1 MAETFIQKRKREL
14 GMVVD
19 SAPVGNLNSNSD
31 LSFIQRRKMELG
43 MIEDTRPTLVNTLK
57 NTVKSPEVKDF
68 VNKGLNYAGQE
79 MQRQAAEREKNRLKL
94 PSSLII
100 GPGFIEN
107 STFTQA
113 TQGNRDAIGTYRAAT
128 GKTIKPLSAYEQW
141 MEGIDQD
148 IKRFPAIA
156 PARPI
161 AEGIAGLLLDNK
173 PGQFTS
179 RTFGQIGSAVTG
191 DKPYYDVTT
200 GNATADKVADFTGAL
215 AGVAALGIN
224 PAAPGVQGQ
233 NLITGPL
240 AAAEAGL
247 ATRTGNALTNTIS
260 RQAARI
266 PGVSARTAD
275 SFTRGALTG
284 AGAGAVSGAAIGLNQ
299 DQTTGKEI
307 LHNAGMGAALGAGGD
322 IVLRGAG
329 LGLREALNKIKGDR
343 AIPEIDEILALP
355 LGRGDQRMARAGQ
368 RSNLSTSEGPI
379 VNPTNWAP
387 EPLALPAGRNTS
399 GTTGR
404 LARLENPYRTKF
416 ENLIRVANQTEF
428 TPGREAEEL
437 EQLWSSMASRKDPGL
452 SELIDRAY
460 PARRQVTSDLA
471 QKARQNQAT
480 REKYGVPLPVREA
493 QPSTFVG
500 EAASPV
506 QRVGARPGASREPVQ
521 RVNESSINRQQNFN
535 INDPEV
541 PKFLRV
547 RQERIDAA
555 NARAAAAS
563 EPPVNA
569 PRVVEEAPVS
579 PIVNEAQPPTGQAGQ
594 VERGFASTLR
604 QSEKTPAE
612 FAERL
617 DSTYRPITNAE
628 TVQQANRRLTED
640 VRKATNYVLDDSR
653 FTAEKAATAQRLI
666 DHYNQQ
672 KNYEMAVNIAN
683 KVAEEATNA
692 GQSIQA
698 LSLFERLTPEGVL
711 VRAQKLANSINE
723 KLPTKAE
730 KVKITDDMAAKMT
743 DLAETTQ
750 RMTGVKGLANDVVDI
765 LKRAKDGEKLNDIE
779 IDQLSRFVK
788 ESKQFVKESSR
799 KVNPTPPRRPPAMK
813 DQRVRD
819 NVVKFLDAQE
829 EAAKER
835 LRARGI
841 QISSTPLDVW
851 ADYAVIGAA
860 KMGKGVVKFSD
871 WSEAMVKEFGE
882 GIRPSLEGLYARSKE
897 AFELSSK
904 KVSQDTISRA
914 EKLTEKI
921 IREKNLT
928 DNEAESLLVL
938 ARKVSG
944 LSGEAKRIAS
954 QDLQVILQSL
964 DKPGL
969 LKKISSAQT
978 IAQLL
983 NPKTQVRNVLGNE
996 LFYRVERLNKFV
1008 ATPFDIARSKIT
1020 GGQRYVTFRTNNQGQ
1035 FWKNWMEGSKAGWNG
1050 VNINGLQTQYDL
1062 AGQAFR
1068 SKYNPMTYLEKTL
1081 GAALR
1086 GFDNAAYMRAYNDTM
1101 GEMATLDAINKGVK
1115 PTREYVQDF
1124 INRADE
1130 NLTEIAG
1137 QYGKYVTFQDKNSI
1151 SKFLSTVK
1159 RGLNAGKDFGI
1170 GDLVLKYPNTP
1181 GALLMRALEFSPVGF
1196 VRSARIL
1203 EKGAR
1208 FAESNPRE
1216 ATLALSRAMVGTF
1229 GMMGMGYFLM
1239 DKGIITGE
1247 ASKDKDI
1254 RSLQQASG
1262 QGQYQVNL
1270 SALQRFVESG
1280 FNSDVKLEEG
1290 DLLYTYDWM
1299 QPVSIA
1305 ISMGANINKN
1315 VKDEKEADE
1324 SPVLGTLA
1332 AGYNSFAGGIN
1343 TLQQQSVLK
1352 GLADAASGY
1361 AGQTAT
1367 DKIVDVLSDIPSSFI
1382 PTILNQIKQTQDN
1395 SKRET
1400 YSPNKLEQ
1408 SLNKAQAKM
1417 PGLAERLPKKYDT
1430 LGQEQRNYQ
1439 DPSLT
1444 NIFLN
1449 PGFPS
1454 RYKLSPEAQ
1463 EVVNLI
1469 TETED
1474 ETLAPRVPS
1483 KTLKG
1488 NKLTGEQFSRLSQV
1502 QGEETARR
1510 IGNLRG
1516 TTEQKAKQMEKL
1528 LRKSSETAREQIMRE
1543 YNLSAK

>member
-1 MAETFIQKRKREL
+1 MAESFIQKRKREL
-14 GMVVD
+14 GMVAD
-19 SAPVGNLNSNSD
+19 SAPASNSNSNSN
-31 LSFIQRRKMELG
+31 LSFIQKRKMELG
-43 MIEDTRPTLVNTLK
+43 MIEDTRPTLMDTLK
-57 NTVKSPEVKDF
+57 SPGVKDF

-79 MQRQAAEREKNRLKL
+79 MQRQAASKENNRLKL
-94 PSSLII
+94 PAPLTI

-107 STFTQA
+107 STFS
-113 TQGNRDAIGTYRAAT
+113 RAAMGDPSATKTYKQTT
-128 GKTIKPLSAYEQW
+128 GQNVTPKIQPMNAYEQW
-141 MEGIDQD
+141 YADN
-148 IKRFPAIA
+148 
-156 PARPI
+156 
-161 AEGIAGLLLDNK
+161 IAGSTLDNALGSLWSADK
-173 PGQFTS
+173 AVSNFKAGAFDTG
-179 RTFGQIGSAVTG
+179 TFG
-191 DKPYYDVTT
+191 
-200 GNATADKVADFTGAL
+200 AT
-215 AGVAALGIN
+215 
-224 PAAPGVQGQ
+224 Q
-233 NLITGPL
+233 
-240 AAAEAGL
+240 GL
-247 ATRTGNALTNTIS
+247 ANAAVNLTPGGKENLAPLIKQTTES
-260 RQAARI
+260 TPYKVGEFAGYI
-266 PGVSARTAD
+266 PP
-275 SFTRGALTG
+275 
-284 AGAGAVSGAAIGLNQ
+284 GAAIGKGTAKLLSPLLKNSSNLTRAVAIGSAAGAL
-299 DQTTGKEI
+299 DTTAQELGDVAFRNETFDPI
-307 LHNAGMGAALGAGGD
+307 NIAYGGALGGGLGAAGVGIGKGIQA
-322 IVLRGAG
+322 
-329 LGLREALNKIKGDR
+329 ALSKIKGKQV
-343 AIPEIDEILALP
+343 AEEILALP
-355 LGRGDQRMARAGQ
+355 LGRGDQRIAQAGQ
-368 RSNLSTSEGPI
+368 RSSLSTSEGAI

-387 EPLALPAGRNTS
+387 EPLALPAGRNAS
-399 GTTGR
+399 GATGR

-437 EQLWSSMASRKDPGL
+437 EQLWSTMASRKDPGL
-452 SELIDRAY
+452 SDLIDRAY

-471 QKARQNQAT
+471 KTARQNQAT

-506 QRVGARPGASREPVQ
+506 QRVGARPGASREPIQ

-541 PKFLRV
+541 PKFMRV
-547 RQERIDAA
+547 RQARIDAA
-555 NARAAAAS
+555 NARATAAN

-569 PRVVEEAPVS
+569 PRVAEEVTVN
-579 PIVNEAQPPTGQAGQ
+579 PIVNEVQPPTGQAGQ

-640 VRKATNYVLDDSR
+640 VRQATNYVLDDSR

-711 VRAQKLANSINE
+711 VRAQKLANSVNE

-765 LKRAKDGEKLNDIE
+765 LKRAKAGEKLDDIE

-799 KVNPTPPRRPPAMK
+799 KANPTPPRRPPAMK

-851 ADYAVIGAA
+851 GDYAVIGAA
-860 KMGKGVVKFSD
+860 KMGKGTIKFAD
-871 WSEAMVKEFGE
+871 WSEAMVKELGE

-897 AFELSSK
+897 AFELSAK

-1008 ATPFDIARSKIT
+1008 ATPIDIARSKIT

-1068 SKYNPMTYLEKTL
+1068 GKYNPLTYLEKTL

-1239 DKGIITGE
+1239 DKGIIKGQ

-1254 RSLQQASG
+1254 RSLQQSAG
-1262 QGQYQVNL
+1262 EGQYQVNL
-1270 SALQRFVESG
+1270 SALQRFIESG
-1280 FNSDVKLEEG
+1280 FSSDVKLKED

-1315 VKDEKEADE
+1315 IGEKKDPDE
-1324 SPVLGTLA
+1324 SPILGTLA

-1343 TLQQQSVLK
+1343 TLQEQSVLK
-1352 GLADAASGY
+1352 GISDAASGY

-1367 DKIVDVLSDIPSSFI
+1367 DKIVDILSDIPSSFI
-1382 PTILNQIKQTQDN
+1382 PTILNQVKQTQDN
-1395 SKRET
+1395 NKRET

-1408 SLNKAQAKM
+1408 SLNKAQAKI

-1430 LGQEQRNYQ
+1430 LGQEQKHYQ
-1439 DPSLT
+1439 DSSLA

-1474 ETLAPRVPS
+1474 ETLAPRVPG
-1483 KTLKG
+1483 KTIKG

-1510 IGNLRG
+1510 IRNLSG
-1516 TTEQKAKQMEKL
+1516 TTEQKANQMEKSL
-1528 LRKSSETAREQIMRE
+1528 KKASEKARKQIMQE
-1543 YNLSAK
+1543 FNLSAKD

>member
-1 MAETFIQKRKREL
+1 MASEFDAVRNRKKQGADARARVL
-14 GMVVD
+14 ARA
-19 SAPVGNLNSNSD
+19 SNPNLVGGNAESEFAAVRNRTADISP
-31 LSFIQRRKMELG
+31 
-43 MIEDTRPTLVNTLK
+43 PTLLDNVT
-57 NTVKSPEVKDF
+57 NTVKNTLNNPAVRDF
-68 VNKGLNYAGQE
+68 ANKGLNYAGQE
-79 MQRQAAEREKNRLKL
+79 MQRQAANREKNRLKL
-94 PSSLII
+94 PPALII
-100 GPGFIEN
+100 GPGYIEN
-107 STFTQA
+107 STFA
-113 TQGNRDAIGTYRAAT
+113 RAAMGDPKAIKTYKQYT
-128 GKTIKPLSAYEQW
+128 GVDVSPTSEYDQRMQEIKNTVAKNPYLKPLQPLAEW
-141 MEGIDQD
+141 GTGIMSNTDTGNF
-148 IKRFPAIA
+148 INRA
-156 PARPI
+156 
-161 AEGIAGLLLDNK
+161 
-173 PGQFTS
+173 
-179 RTFGQIGSAVTG
+179 FGTGGGMVVG
-191 DKPYYDVTT
+191 DKPYYNTTT
-200 GNATADKVADFTGAL
+200 GNATADKIADYAGNVGGVFGL
-215 AGVAALGIN
+215 AFN
-224 PAAPGVQGQ
+224 PAAPGVKGQ
-233 NLITGPL
+233 NLLTGPL
-240 AAAEAGL
+240 EAAEGVL
-247 ATRTGNALTNTIS
+247 ATRAGNALTNTIS

-266 PGVSARTAD
+266 PGVSAGTAD
-275 SFTRGALTG
+275 RFTRGAL
-284 AGAGAVSGAAIGLNQ
+284 SGAAAGAIGNTAIGINQ
-299 DQTTGKEI
+299 DQTSGQEM
-307 LHNAGMGAALGAGGD
+307 LHNAGLGAAFGAGGD
-322 IVLRGAG
+322 LLIRGAG
-329 LGLREALNKIKGDR
+329 AAGRAALGRGRGNTATQSADT
-343 AIPEIDEILALP
+343 LALP
-355 LGRGDQRMARAGQ
+355 LGRGDQRMAQAGQ
-368 RSNLSTSEGPI
+368 RSSLARGDDAI
-379 VNPTNWAP
+379 VNPTDWAP
-387 EPLALPAGRNTS
+387 EPLGLPAGRN
-399 GTTGR
+399 
-404 LARLENPYRTKF
+404 
-416 ENLIRVANQTEF
+416 
-428 TPGREAEEL
+428 
-437 EQLWSSMASRKDPGL
+437 
-452 SELIDRAY
+452 
-460 PARRQVTSDLA
+460 
-471 QKARQNQAT
+471 
-480 REKYGVPLPVREA
+480 
-493 QPSTFVG
+493 STFVG
-500 EAASPV
+500 EAPTPL

-535 INDPEV
+535 INDPSV
-541 PKFLRV
+541 PEFMRV
-547 RQERIDAA
+547 RQARIDAA
-555 NARAAAAS
+555 NAKLNAVN
-563 EPPVNA
+563 EPPIN
-569 PRVVEEAPVS
+569 RVSDITEAPGGS
-579 PIVNEAQPPTGQAGQ
+579 RLNERQAQIINQDGS

-612 FAERL
+612 FSERL

-628 TVQQANRRLTED
+628 TVQQANRRLTQD
-640 VRKATNYVLDDSR
+640 VNEATNYVLGESR

-672 KNYEMAVNIAN
+672 KNYEMAVNVAN

-711 VRAQKLANSINE
+711 VRAQKLANSVNE

-765 LKRAKDGEKLNDIE
+765 LKRAKAGEKLNDVE
-779 IDQLSRFVK
+779 LDQLSRFIK

-799 KVNPTPPRRPPAMK
+799 KVKPTPPRRPPAMK
-813 DQRVRD
+813 DKRVRD

-829 EAAKER
+829 AAARER

-841 QISSTPLDVW
+841 QISSLPLDVW
-851 ADYAVIGAA
+851 ADQAIVGAA
-860 KMGKGVVKFSD
+860 KMAKNVVKFSE
-871 WSEAMVKEFGE
+871 WSEEMVKEFGE
-882 GIRPSLEGLYARSKE
+882 GIRPALEGLYARSKE
-897 AFELSSK
+897 AFELSAK
-904 KVSQDTISRA
+904 KVSQNTISQA
-914 EKLTEKI
+914 EKLTEKV

-944 LSGEAKRIAS
+944 LSGDAKRIAS

-964 DKPGL
+964 DKPGFW
-969 LKKISSAQT
+969 KKVSSAQT
-978 IAQLL
+978 MAQLL

-996 LFYRVERLNKFV
+996 LFYRVERLNKIL
-1008 ATPFDIARSKIT
+1008 ATPIDMLRSKIT
-1020 GGQRYVTFRTNNQGQ
+1020 GKERYVTFRTHNQGQ
-1035 FWKNWMEGSKAGWNG
+1035 FWKSWMEGAKAGWKG
-1050 VNINGLQTQYDL
+1050 ININGLQTQYDL
-1062 AGQAFR
+1062 NGQAFKG
-1068 SKYNPMTYLEKTL
+1068 KYNPLTYLEKTL
-1081 GAALR
+1081 GASLR
-1086 GFDNAAYMRAYNDTM
+1086 GFDNAAYMRAYNDTL
-1101 GEMATLDAINKGVK
+1101 GEMATLEAINKGIK
-1115 PTREYVQDF
+1115 PTREYVQDY
-1124 INRADE
+1124 INRADQ
-1130 NLTEIAG
+1130 NILEIAD
-1137 QYGKYVTFQDKNSI
+1137 QYGKYVTFQDKNAI
-1151 SKFLSTVK
+1151 SRTLSGAK
-1159 RGLNAGKDFGI
+1159 KALNFNKDFGI
-1170 GDLVLKYPNTP
+1170 GDLVIKYPNTP
-1181 GALLMRALEFSPVGF
+1181 GALLMRALEYSPAGF
-1196 VRSARIL
+1196 MRSANIL
-1203 EKGAR
+1203 MKGLR
-1208 FAESNPRE
+1208 YGESNPRE
-1216 ATLALSRAMVGTF
+1216 MMLSLSRAIVGTF
-1229 GMMGMGYFLM
+1229 GMTGMGYFLM

-1254 RSLQQASG
+1254 RALQQSAG

-1270 SALQRFVESG
+1270 SALRRFVESG

-1324 SPVLGTLA
+1324 GPVLGTLA

-1352 GLADAASGY
+1352 GLANAASGY

-1408 SLNKAQAKM
+1408 SINKAQAKI
-1417 PGLAERLPKKYDT
+1417 PGLAEMLPKKYDT

-1474 ETLAPRVPS
+1474 ETLAPRVPG

-1510 IGNLRG
+1510 IRNLSG
-1516 TTEQKAKQMEKL
+1516 TTEQKAKQMEKSL
-1528 LRKSSETAREQIMRE
+1528 KKASENARKQIMQE
-1543 YNLSAK
+1543 FNLSAK

>member
-1 MAETFIQKRKREL
+1 MSKYDELRKAMGLAPADPSKSKIQQYREAKLAPIKTAEP
-14 GMVVD
+14 V
-19 SAPVGNLNSNSD
+19 SAGKYDGL
-31 LSFIQRRKMELG
+31 KMDMGL
-43 MIEDTRPTLVNTLK
+43 IPDTRSTITDTLRNETNPIAKDFMGNGLK
-57 NTVKSPEVKDF
+57 NI
-68 VNKGLNYAGQE
+68 VNNVQQDAINRGN
-79 MQRQAAEREKNRLKL
+79 NRLKL
-94 PSSLII
+94 PPSLTI

-107 STFTQA
+107 STFARAAMGDPSATKTYKQTTGQNVTPKIQPMNAYEKWYAENIENSPLDNALDSLWSADRTVSKFTAGAYDTGTFGA
-113 TQGNRDAIGTYRAAT
+113 TQGLANAAVNLT
-128 GKTIKPLSAYEQW
+128 PGGKENL
-141 MEGIDQD
+141 
-148 IKRFPAIA
+148 A
-156 PARPI
+156 PILKETTESTPYKVG
-161 AEGIAGLLLDNK
+161 EFAG
-173 PGQFTS
+173 
-179 RTFGQIGSAVTG
+179 
-191 DKPYYDVTT
+191 Y
-200 GNATADKVADFTGAL
+200 
-215 AGVAALGIN
+215 
-224 PAAPGVQGQ
+224 
-233 NLITGPL
+233 
-240 AAAEAGL
+240 
-247 ATRTGNALTNTIS
+247 
-260 RQAARI
+260 I
-266 PGVSARTAD
+266 PP
-275 SFTRGALTG
+275 
-284 AGAGAVSGAAIGLNQ
+284 GAAIGKGTAKLLSPLLKNSSNLTRAVAIGSAAGAL
-299 DQTTGKEI
+299 DTTAQELGDVAFRDKTFDPANI
-307 LHNAGMGAALGAGGD
+307 AFGAALGGGLGAGGVAVGKG
-322 IVLRGAG
+322 IST
-329 LGLREALNKIKGDR
+329 ALSKIKGNQVAD
-343 AIPEIDEILALP
+343 DILALP
-355 LGRGDQRMARAGQ
+355 LGRGDQRMAQAGQ
-368 RSNLSTSEGPI
+368 RSNLVRGDDAI
-379 VNPTNWAP
+379 VNPTDWKP
-387 EPLALPAGRNTS
+387 EPLGLPAGRN
-399 GTTGR
+399 
-404 LARLENPYRTKF
+404 
-416 ENLIRVANQTEF
+416 
-428 TPGREAEEL
+428 
-437 EQLWSSMASRKDPGL
+437 
-452 SELIDRAY
+452 
-460 PARRQVTSDLA
+460 
-471 QKARQNQAT
+471 
-480 REKYGVPLPVREA
+480 
-493 QPSTFVG
+493 STFIG
-500 EAASPV
+500 EASSPV
-506 QRVGARPGASREPVQ
+506 QRVGAAPGSSREPIQ
-521 RVNESSINRQQNFN
+521 RVNGSSINRQQNFN
-535 INDPEV
+535 INDPAV
-541 PKFLRV
+541 PEFMRV
-547 RQERIDAA
+547 RQARIDAA
-555 NARAAAAS
+555 NAKLNAVN
-563 EPPVNA
+563 EPPIN
-569 PRVVEEAPVS
+569 RVADITEAPGGSRLTDPQASV
-579 PIVNEAQPPTGQAGQ
+579 PNQAGS

-617 DSTYRPITNAE
+617 DSTYRPITNVE

-640 VRKATNYVLDDSR
+640 VRQATNYVLDDSR
-653 FTAEKAATAQRLI
+653 FTAEKATTAQRLI

-711 VRAQKLANSINE
+711 VRAQKLAKNINE
-723 KLPTKAE
+723 KLPTNAE
-730 KVKITDDMAAKMT
+730 KVRITGDMAEKITG
-743 DLAETTQ
+743 LAETTQ

-765 LKRAKDGEKLNDIE
+765 LKRAKAGEKLNDAE
-779 IDQLSRFVK
+779 LEQLTRFVK
-788 ESKQFVKESSR
+788 ESKQFVKESGR

-829 EAAKER
+829 AAAKER

-860 KMGKGVVKFSD
+860 KMGKGVVKFAD

-897 AFELSSK
+897 AFELSAK
-904 KVSQDTISRA
+904 KVSQNTISQA
-914 EKLTEKI
+914 EKLTEKV

-944 LSGEAKRIAS
+944 LSGDAKRIAS

-964 DKPGL
+964 DKPGFW
-969 LKKISSAQT
+969 KKVSSAQT
-978 IAQLL
+978 MAQLL

-996 LFYRVERLNKFV
+996 LFYRVERLNKLI
-1008 ATPFDIARSKIT
+1008 ATPIDWVHSKIT
-1020 GGQRYVTFRTNNQGQ
+1020 GKERYVTFKTNNQGQ
-1035 FWKNWMEGSKAGWNG
+1035 FWRSWMEGAKAGWKG

-1062 AGQAFR
+1062 SGQAFK
-1068 SKYNPMTYLEKTL
+1068 SKYNPLTYLEKTL
-1081 GAALR
+1081 GASLR
-1086 GFDNAAYMRAYNDTM
+1086 GFDNAAYMRAYNDTL
-1101 GEMATLDAINKGVK
+1101 GEMATLDAKNKGIK

-1124 INRADE
+1124 INRADQ
-1130 NLTEIAG
+1130 NILEIAD
-1137 QYGKYVTFQDKNSI
+1137 QYGKYVTFQDKNAISNAL
-1151 SKFLSTVK
+1151 SKFK
-1159 RGLNAGKDFGI
+1159 RGLNFQQDFGI

-1181 GALLMRALEFSPVGF
+1181 GALLMRALEYSPAGF
-1196 VRSARIL
+1196 MRSANIL
-1203 EKGAR
+1203 MKGLR
-1208 FAESNPRE
+1208 YGESNPRE
-1216 ATLALSRAMVGTF
+1216 MMLSLSRAIIGTF

-1254 RSLQQASG
+1254 RALQQSAG

-1270 SALQRFVESG
+1270 SALRRFVESG
-1280 FNSDVKLEEG
+1280 FKSDVKLQED

-1367 DKIVDVLSDIPSSFI
+1367 DKIVDILSDIPSSFI

-1395 SKRET
+1395 NKRET
-1400 YSPNKLEQ
+1400 YSPNKIEQ
-1408 SLNKAQAKM
+1408 SLNKAQAKI
-1417 PGLAERLPKKYDT
+1417 PGLAQKLPKKYDT
-1430 LGQEQRNYQ
+1430 LGQEQKHYQ
-1439 DPSLT
+1439 DPSLA

-1454 RYKLSPEAQ
+1454 RYTLSPEAQ

-1474 ETLAPRVPS
+1474 ETLAPRVPG

-1510 IGNLRG
+1510 IRKLSG
-1516 TTEQKAKQMEKL
+1516 TTEQKANKMEKSL
-1528 LRKSSETAREQIMRE
+1528 KKASEKARKQIMQE
-1543 YNLSAK
+1543 FNLSAK